1 MRPTQFSADT
11 VIALLRK
18 QTVASLPDVLVAL
31 GPRVSRRTAFRKLKN
46 LDARTSYSHRG
57 GYYTL
62 DELADFDERGLWSFA
77 GVRFSRAGT
86 LVATAEAF
94 VQHAEAGHFVDELD
108 NLLHVGTQDALRKLA
123 GDGRLTRHKLAGQFL
138 YCAPDPAQQTHQ
150 LRARR
155 LLMATPGLGRPLPDA
170 DLMPE
175 ELRAAIVLFASLLD
189 ERQRRLFAGLEALKC
204 GWGGDRR
211 IATLLGI
218 DPSTVAAG
226 RRQLVDRDVEVDRV
240 RRAGG
245 GRTPTEK
252 KTPEV
257 LARIQALMTHE
268 TAGDPVSGLKWTHRT
283 TAKLAHELRG
293 LGIHVCPQTVA
304 RLLKAM
310 GYSLRVNHKK
320 LAGASHP
327 NRDQQFR
334 YITELRERCAA
345 DNLPVI
351 SVDTKKKELVGAFR
365 NPGAK
370 WDRSPELVND
380 HDFPSDAEGLAIP
393 YGIYDPRANAGTVF
407 VGRTA
412 DTPAF
417 AVDCIE
423 KWWRTEGRK
432 HYPQAQT
439 LQILA
444 DGGGSNSSTAR
455 AWKFNLQHRLCN
467 RHGLRVT
474 VAHYPPAT
482 SKWNPIEH
490 RLFCEISKNW
500 AGRPLD
506 SYETIL
512 KYLRTTRT
520 STGLR
525 VRAHLVRKTY
535 KTGVKVTDA
544 QMRELRITP
553 NSVMPK
559 WNYTIEP
566 I

>member
-1 MRPTQFSADT
+1 
-11 VIALLRK
+11 
-18 QTVASLPDVLVAL
+18 
-31 GPRVSRRTAFRKLKN
+31 
-46 LDARTSYSHRG
+46 
-57 GYYTL
+57 
-62 DELADFDERGLWSFA
+62 
-77 GVRFSRAGT
+77 
-86 LVATAEAF
+86 
-94 VQHAEAGHFVDELD
+94 
-108 NLLHVGTQDALRKLA
+108 
-123 GDGRLTRHKLAGQFL
+123 
-138 YCAPDPAQQTHQ
+138 
-150 LRARR
+150 
-155 LLMATPGLGRPLPDA
+155 
-170 DLMPE
+170 
-175 ELRAAIVLFASLLD
+175 
-189 ERQRRLFAGLEALKC
+189 
-204 GWGGDRR
+204 
-211 IATLLGI
+211 
-218 DPSTVAAG
+218 
-226 RRQLVDRDVEVDRV
+226 
-240 RRAGG
+240 
-245 GRTPTEK
+245 
-252 KTPEV
+252 
-257 LARIQALMTHE
+257 MTHE

-432 HYPQAQT
+432 HYPQAQS

-506 SYETIL
+506 CYETIL
-512 KYLRTTRT
+512 NYLRTTRT

-544 QMRELRITP
+544 QMRELP
-553 NSVMPK
+553 HHS
-559 WNYTIEP
+559 EP
-566 I
+566 RHAEMELHHRTHLAKKRNLFLRRPQLARGTRHPPRRRHPQGLRRQSHSSRRRHPASARQRRTNRASTATRPHRTTRDRAPRYPPCRTRRAPAATAVAVSPHLRAKRSCRSNRWERPSHYVPFTRATR